1 MKRIVILGAGESG
14 AGAAVLAKKE
24 GFDVFVSDMSK
35 IPEKYKK
42 QMDSHQIEWEEGHHT
57 EEKILNADEI
67 IKSPGIS
74 ETAPLILKIKAK
86 GIHIISEIEFA
97 GRYTNSKMICITG
110 SNGKTTTTSLIYHI
124 FKEAGYDAGLA
135 GNIGNSLAL
144 QVAEDPHEYY
154 IIELSSFQL
163 DNMYDFR
170 ADIAILLNI
179 TPDHL
184 DRYNFEMQNY
194 VDAKMRIIQNQT
206 PKDAFIYWADD
217 PIIKRELEKYDIK
230 SIQYPFSELKEKG
243 VIGYI
248 EEGQYKIEKPAPFNM
263 EQESLSL
270 TGKHN
275 IYNSLAAGI
284 AADIAGIK
292 KEEIRKSLSDFPGVE
307 HRLEKVCTV
316 RGVQYINDSK
326 ATNVDACWYALEAM
340 KTKVVLI
347 IGGKDKGND
356 YDPIKPL
363 VKEKCSGLVYLGAD
377 NQKLHDN
384 FDSLGIPVRDT
395 HSMKECMEACYE
407 MAKPGETV
415 LLSPCC
421 ASFDLM
427 NKKIGNIFKGDKVI
441 WMVFFFLCMISI
453 VEVFSASSNLT
464 YKSQNYLGPIVFH
477 TVTIIL
483 GAVVAVVTLNIPC
496 RYFKLMTPFL
506 LIITIILLLWVL
518 ATGEKT
524 GDASRWINFFGL
536 TFQPS
541 EIAKGT
547 VVLATAQ
554 ILSAMQRENG
564 ADKKAFKYI
573 LCIVSPIALLIMV
586 ENLSTAALLCS
597 VVFLMMFIG
606 RVPLIQLGKL
616 MGVVVGLGLVG
627 LLLIMAVGNDN
638 NVVVDKAKTEQVSA
652 PKEKSKLEKILH
664 RADTWKSRIKKF
676 SNKEVITPDQYDLD
690 KDAQVAHANIAIVSS
705 NIIGKGP
712 GQSVERDFLSQ
723 AFSDFIFAIVIEELG
738 IIGASF
744 VVLLYIV
751 LLYRT
756 ARIASRCENNFPAFL
771 AMGLALLLVIQA
783 AFNMLVAVG
792 IAPVTGQ
799 PLPLISKGGTSTIIN
814 CAYIGVILSVSRSA
828 KKRQP
833 KIAEK
838 EI

>member
-1 MKRIVILGAGESG
+1 
-14 AGAAVLAKKE
+14 
-24 GFDVFVSDMSK
+24 
-35 IPEKYKK
+35 
-42 QMDSHQIEWEEGHHT
+42 
-57 EEKILNADEI
+57 
-67 IKSPGIS
+67 
-74 ETAPLILKIKAK
+74 
-86 GIHIISEIEFA
+86 
-97 GRYTNSKMICITG
+97 
-110 SNGKTTTTSLIYHI
+110 
-124 FKEAGYDAGLA
+124 
-135 GNIGNSLAL
+135 
-144 QVAEDPHEYY
+144 
-154 IIELSSFQL
+154 
-163 DNMYDFR
+163 
-170 ADIAILLNI
+170 
-179 TPDHL
+179 
-184 DRYNFEMQNY
+184 
-194 VDAKMRIIQNQT
+194 
-206 PKDAFIYWADD
+206 
-217 PIIKRELEKYDIK
+217 
-230 SIQYPFSELKEKG
+230 
-243 VIGYI
+243 
-248 EEGQYKIEKPAPFNM
+248 
-263 EQESLSL
+263 
-270 TGKHN
+270 
-275 IYNSLAAGI
+275 
-284 AADIAGIK
+284 
-292 KEEIRKSLSDFPGVE
+292 
-307 HRLEKVCTV
+307 
-316 RGVQYINDSK
+316 
-326 ATNVDACWYALEAM
+326 
-340 KTKVVLI
+340 
-347 IGGKDKGND
+347 
-356 YDPIKPL
+356 
-363 VKEKCSGLVYLGAD
+363 
-377 NQKLHDN
+377 
-384 FDSLGIPVRDT
+384 
-395 HSMKECMEACYE
+395 
-407 MAKPGETV
+407 
-415 LLSPCC
+415 
-421 ASFDLM
+421 M

-464 YKSQNYLGPIVFH
+464 YKSQNYMGPIVFH

-506 LIITIILLLWVL
+506 LFLTIILLLWVL

-524 GDASRWINFFGL
+524 GDASRWINIFGL

-573 LCIVSPIALLIMV
+573 LCIVAPIAVLIML
-586 ENLSTAALLCS
+586 ENLSTAVLLCT

-616 MGVVVGLGLVG
+616 AGVVVGLALVG
-627 LLLIMAVGNDN
+627 LLLILAVGNDN
-638 NVVVDKAKTEQVSA
+638 NVTVDKTKTEVSA
-652 PKEKSKLEKILH
+652 PKEKSKIEKLLH

-676 SNKEVITPDQYDLD
+676 SNKEVITPDKYDLD

-738 IIGASF
+738 IVGASF

-756 ARIASRCENNFPAFL
+756 ARIASKCENNFPAFL

-828 KKRQP
+828 KKRLP
-833 KIAEK
+833 KIAE
-838 EI
+838 